1 MRKAIWLFSLIFGLT
16 MVMFITGA
24 PVPAFADETTD
35 EDQLFSGGE
44 TVVSHEQVTD
54 DNVDKELKGK
64 HLGFS
69 GQIQANLGYMNYSS
83 AYDISEQKSTIQDQL
98 NNSIA
103 ADLFVDVRLSKGIK
117 GFLSVGVNYFPGIND
132 KVKSQ
137 LGIPPTSSVTDYTAI
152 GIKEFFVDT
161 NWKNKVYFR
170 IGKQYLKWGQGYFW
184 NPTDFI
190 NKDQKDFMNMNQVM
204 AGTFGAKVHIPS
216 GVKQNLYLFA
226 AMNGINTVHD
236 MSLSGKYEF
245 LVKNTEM
252 SFSTR
257 INNGLKLD
265 YGFDITGRV
274 LKLDYRGELAFVN
287 GENYNF
293 IDENTLNIINKS
305 GEFIPRASLGFTKF
319 FTVGDIKDKIS
330 LTAEFY
336 YNQAG
341 YDPKIIERI
350 ATETDSNIKR
360 NALQYYS
367 GNLYKNSKYY
377 MALFGSVQKFI
388 VPEMTLNFNTMMN
401 LVDNSAV
408 VTAGIGYVPA
418 LTDLTINLSIS
429 GSLGAPNTEAT
440 FTGNRWSMNLGT
452 KIVF

>member
-1 MRKAIWLFSLIFGLT
+1 MKKAMGLITLIFGLT
-16 MVMFITGA
+16 IALLAIG
-24 PVPAFADETTD
+24 VPTLADDTMD
-35 EDQLFSGGE
+35 EDQLFSDSE
-44 TVVSHEQVTD
+44 TVVDQEEITD
-54 DNVDKELKGK
+54 DKVDDELKGK

-69 GQIQANLGYMNYSS
+69 GKIQADLGYINYSPS
-83 AYDISEQKSTIQDQL
+83 NDLTGFGGSEPDLLSNQIS
-98 NNSIA
+98 
-103 ADLFVDVRLSKGIK
+103 ADLFVDIRLSKGIK
-117 GFLSVGVNYFPGIND
+117 GFLSVGVNYFPGISD
-132 KVKSQ
+132 MMKSQ

-161 NWKNKVYFR
+161 NWDNKVYFR
-170 IGKQYLKWGQGYFW
+170 IGKQYLKWGQGYYW

-190 NKDQKDFMNMNQVM
+190 NASQKDFMNMNQVM
-204 AGTFGAKVHIPS
+204 AGTFGAKLHIPS
-216 GVKQNLYLFA
+216 GVKQNIYFFA
-226 AMNGINTVHD
+226 SMNGINSVHD

-265 YGFDITGRV
+265 YGFDITGRIF
-274 LKLDYRGELAFVN
+274 KLDYRGELAVVN

-305 GEFIPRASLGFTKF
+305 GEFIPRASLGFTQY

-341 YDPKIIERI
+341 YDPKIVERI
-350 ATETDSNIKR
+350 ATETDSIKKR

-388 VPEMTLNFNTMMN
+388 VPEMTLNLNTMMN

-408 VTAGIGYVPA
+408 LTAGVSYVPA
-418 LTDLTINLSIS
+418 LTDLTVNFSIN
-429 GSLGAPNTEAT
+429 GFLGAPNTEAT
-440 FTGNRWSMNLGT
+440 FSGNRWSMNLGT